1 MPGVRRIQLPVA
13 RVHTAGAMIFTQFFG
28 REDDRIALNV
38 VVLFHRCP
46 AWGDLSP
53 EITPQAR

>member
-1 MPGVRRIQLPVA
+1 MISPSLSGHVGD
-13 RVHTAGAMIFTQFFG
+13 RV
-28 REDDRIALNV
+28 ALNV

-53 EITPQAR
+53 EFTPHAP